1 MTGPRHYTLFLR
13 DILDACDEAREFVEG
28 MTFEEFDRDRKTK
41 LAVEREIEIIGE
53 AANNIPEHIRQTAS
67 EVSWSKI
74 SGMRN
79 KLAHEF
85 FDVHYGIVWSTVRE
99 DLPPL
104 RDSIGRILTGL
115 AEPPEDAP
123 ARP

>member
-1 MTGPRHYTLFLR
+1 
-13 DILDACDEAREFVEG
+13 
-28 MTFEEFDRDRKTK
+28 MTFEEFYRDRRTK

-53 AANNIPEHIRQTAS
+53 AANNIPEYVRETAP
-67 EVSWSKI
+67 EVPWSKI
-74 SGMRN
+74 AAMRN

-85 FDVHYGIVWSTVRE
+85 FDVHYGIVWSTVHE

-115 AEPPEDAP
+115 EDPPADVP
-123 ARP
+123 VRP